1 MKANT
6 HSVRSLVVAAAGL
19 IAITGACLPASAHAQ
34 GIPTIDVA
42 NIAQAILMNQSL
54 QQQVTTQA
62 QQYQTLASQ
71 LAAQTGNRALGQILN
86 DSSLRN
92 YLPDQWQSIYDQVK
106 NGQLQGISSAAQR
119 IQQAEGMTA
128 STSGQQRYI
137 DAVAANKAMSMQ
149 AYDATL
155 KRLKNI
161 EGLMRRSDL
170 TQDPAAKADL
180 QNRLSAENAMI
191 QNEQIRLNLMAKL
204 QDVEERLAA
213 KQASE
218 ELRRKFFAPGTF

>member
-1 MKANT
+1 MLAFAV
-6 HSVRSLVVAAAGL
+6 SGL
-19 IAITGACLPASAHAQ
+19 PGPAHAQ

-86 DSSLRN
+86 DPSLRN

-106 NGQLQGISSAAQR
+106 SGQLQGISGAAQR

-128 STSGQQRYI
+128 STPGQQRYI
-137 DAVAANKAMSMQ
+137 DAVGANKAMSMQ

-155 KRLKNI
+155 KRLQNI

-170 TQDPAAKADL
+170 TQDPAEKADL
-180 QNRLSAENAMI
+180 LNRLSAENAMI
-191 QNEQIRLNLMAKL
+191 QNEQVRLNLMAKL

-218 ELRRKFFAPGTF
+218 ELRKKFLAPASF